1 MNRLH
6 EGKRCRI
13 VQHLVEG
20 CSINS
25 TVRLTGAAK
34 NTVLKLLTD
43 LGPACQAYQDKAL
56 RNLSCKNIQVDEI
69 WSFCHTKDV
78 NIPDYRIDELGI
90 GSVWTWVALDRK
102 SKLVPCWLVGKRD
115 EEYAQQ
121 FIADLASRLANRIQ
135 LTSDG
140 LEAYSKA
147 VRDSFGY
154 KIDYAMLVKTFALRQ
169 GCKTKESYV
178 ESKITPMQGNPLRS
192 LISTAHIERANLTI
206 RMNMRRLT
214 RKTNGFSKK
223 LHNLKCA
230 MALHFMHYNF
240 VRIHGTLK
248 TTPAIAA
255 GVTNKEWS
263 LLDLVGLIA

>member
-1 MNRLH
+1 MNRSSSA
-6 EGKRCRI
+6 KRAQI

-25 TVRLTGAAK
+25 TVRLTGTAK

-56 RNLSCKNIQVDEI
+56 RNLSCRNIQVDEI
-69 WSFCHTKDV
+69 WSFCRMKDMNV
-78 NIPDYRIDELGI
+78 PEYRLDDPNV
-90 GSVWTWVALDRK
+90 GSVWTWVSLDRE
-102 SKLVPCWLVGKRD
+102 SKLVPCWLVGRRT
-115 EEYAQQ
+115 EVHARQ
-121 FIADLASRLANRIQ
+121 FLTDLAGRLANRIQ

-140 LEAYSKA
+140 HEAYHNA
-147 VRDSFGY
+147 VRDSFG
-154 KIDYAMLVKTFALRQ
+154 KEIDYAMLIKTFALKQ
-169 GCKTKESYV
+169 GCKTRESYV
-178 ESKITPMQGNPLRS
+178 ESKIKGIQGNPLRS
-192 LISTAHIERANLTI
+192 RISTAHIERANLTI

-230 MALHFMHYNF
+230 MALNFMHYNF

-248 TTPAIAA
+248 TTPAVAA
-255 GVTNKEWS
+255 GVTEKKWT
-263 LLDLVGLIA
+263 LLDLIGLIG